1 MRRGSGGT
9 ATVYARFVWRIQ
21 KLQGLDDMF
30 KFNRI
35 GNKLGLAG
43 AIGVLLSIGM
53 VANQMMTETKVA
65 GVNDRADRA
74 QRVAEGALSAHADL
88 RQVQLAGR
96 NLRLARTPADI
107 DKSLADMRKAA
118 TAEESEIDA
127 AYAAAL
133 RPDSR
138 ERLQKIKS
146 LMASFVAGTE
156 ELATAQRN
164 LLALIEKRNSISAE
178 WTKAIATTLNS
189 KILARFDDFADMQ
202 SLLHQA
208 DAKVSALRA
217 LIWRFGATGEAA
229 IPQQIVQTRAALE
242 ELLNQIK
249 GRDDDKEFQALI
261 ATLDS
266 VVKRYLAA
274 NEESVKTEALKD
286 DIVQNRMIKFVNDAG
301 ALMEAAVSTAQ
312 ANNKASKEEANV
324 QIAWSSQVSMAMA
337 IVLMI
342 SLIVSVAFSF
352 LGIARPMTRLNG
364 ALGEMAGGN
373 LDVVIPG
380 ADRGDEI
387 GDLAKTVTV
396 IRENAEQKARDEAA
410 AKAAQDQIAAKQR
423 KVDMIRLADDFEG
436 AVGKIVETVSS
447 ASSELEASASTL
459 SATAER
465 SQTLTTTVAAASEEA
480 STNVQ
485 SVASATEE
493 MASSVNE
500 ISRQVQESARMANDA
515 VGQARATNDRVSEL
529 SKAASR
535 IGDVVEL
542 INTIAEQTNLLALNA
557 TIEAAR
563 AGEAGRGFAVVASEV
578 KALAEQTSKATGE
591 IGQQITGIQAA
602 TQESVSAI
610 KAISSTIEKL
620 SEISSTIAAAVEE
633 QGAATQEISRNV
645 QQAAQ
650 GTQQVSAN
658 ITDVQRGASETGS
671 ASTQVLSAAQSLS
684 GDSNRLKLEVGK
696 FLNSV
701 RAA

>member
-1 MRRGSGGT
+1 VRDRPHKIYNSGFG
-9 ATVYARFVWRIQ
+9 
-21 KLQGLDDMF
+21 DMI

-43 AIGVLLSIGM
+43 AVGVLLSIGM
-53 VANQMMTETKVA
+53 VANQMMTESRVA

-74 QRVAEGALSAHADL
+74 QRVTEGALSAQADV
-88 RQVQLAGR
+88 RQVQLTGR
-96 NLRLARTPADI
+96 NLRLARTTAEI

-118 TAEESEIDA
+118 TSEA
-127 AYAAAL
+127 AAIETAHAAAL
-133 RPDSR
+133 RPESR

-146 LMASFVAGTE
+146 LMTSFVAGIE
-156 ELATAQRN
+156 ELAVAQRN
-164 LLALIEKRNSISAE
+164 LLALIEKRNAISSE
-178 WTKAIATTLNS
+178 WTNAIQKTLNS
-189 KILARFDDFADMQ
+189 QILARFDDFADMQ

-208 DAKVSALRA
+208 DVKVNSLRA
-217 LIWRFGATGEAA
+217 LVWRFGATGEAN
-229 IPQQIVQTRAALE
+229 IPEQVNRTRSALE
-242 ELLNQIK
+242 EILKQIK

-261 ATLDS
+261 GTLES
-266 VVKRYLAA
+266 TVKRFLAA
-274 NEESVKTEALKD
+274 NDESVKTEALKEE
-286 DIVQNRMIKFVNDAG
+286 IVQNRMLKFVNEAG
-301 ALMEAAVSTAQ
+301 ELMEAAVSTAQ
-312 ANNKASKEEANV
+312 TNNRASKEEAAV
-324 QIAWSSQVSMAMA
+324 QIDWANKFSMAMA
-337 IVLMI
+337 VIVMI
-342 SLIVSVAFSF
+342 SLIVSVVFSF

-364 ALGEMAGGN
+364 ALGAMAGGN

-380 ADRGDEI
+380 AERGDEI

-396 IRENAEQKARDEAA
+396 IRENAEQKARDEAE
-410 AKAAQDQIAAKQR
+410 AKARQDQSAAQQR
-423 KVDMIRLADDFEG
+423 KADMIRLADDFEG

-447 ASSELEASASTL
+447 ASTELEASASSL

-465 SQTLTTTVAAASEEA
+465 SQDLTVAVAAASEEA

-500 ISRQVQESARMANDA
+500 ISRQVQESARMASEA

-602 TQESVSAI
+602 TQESVNAI
-610 KAISSTIEKL
+610 KEISGTIEKL

-645 QQAAQ
+645 QQAAH
-650 GTQQVSAN
+650 GTQQVSSN

-671 ASTQVLSAAQSLS
+671 ASSQVLSAAQSLS

>member
-1 MRRGSGGT
+1 M
-9 ATVYARFVWRIQ
+9 I
-21 KLQGLDDMF
+21 

-43 AIGVLLSIGM
+43 VLGVLLSIGM
-53 VANQMMTETKVA
+53 VANQMMTESRVA

-74 QRVAEGALSAHADL
+74 QRVTEGALAAQADV

-96 NLRLARTPADI
+96 NLRLARTTAEI
-107 DKSLADMRKAA
+107 DKSLADMHKAA
-118 TAEESEIDA
+118 TAEA
-127 AYAAAL
+127 AAIEAAHAAAL
-133 RPDSR
+133 RPESR
-138 ERLQKIKS
+138 ERLQKIKA
-146 LMASFVAGTE
+146 LMTSFVAGIE
-156 ELATAQRN
+156 ELAAAQRN
-164 LLALIEKRNSISAE
+164 LLALIEKRNAVSSE
-178 WTKAIATTLNS
+178 WTNAIQKALNS
-189 KILARFDDFADMQ
+189 QILARFDDFADMQ

-208 DAKVSALRA
+208 DVKVNSLRA
-217 LIWRFGATGEAA
+217 LVWRFGATGEAN
-229 IPQQIVQTRAALE
+229 IPEQVNRTRSALE
-242 ELLNQIK
+242 EILKQIK
-249 GRDDDKEFQALI
+249 GRDDDKEFQTLI
-261 ATLDS
+261 GTLETI
-266 VVKRYLAA
+266 VKRFLAA
-274 NEESVKTEALKD
+274 NDESVKTEALKEE
-286 DIVQNRMIKFVNDAG
+286 IVQNRMLTFVNEAG
-301 ALMEAAVSTAQ
+301 ELMETAVSTAQ
-312 ANNKASKEEANV
+312 TNNKASKEEAAV
-324 QIAWSSQVSMAMA
+324 QIDWANKVSMAMA
-337 IVLMI
+337 LVVMI
-342 SLIVSVAFSF
+342 SLIVSVVFSF

-380 ADRGDEI
+380 AERGDEI

-396 IRENAEQKARDEAA
+396 IRENAEQKARDEAE
-410 AKAAQDQIAAKQR
+410 AKINQDQIAQRQR
-423 KVDMIRLADDFEG
+423 KAEMVKLANDFEG
-436 AVGKIVETVSS
+436 AVGEIVETVSS
-447 ASSELEASASTL
+447 ASTELEASAGTL
-459 SATAER
+459 TSTAER
-465 SQTLTTTVAAASEEA
+465 AQELTTMVAAASEEA

-500 ISRQVQESARMANDA
+500 ISRQVQESARMATEA

-602 TQESVSAI
+602 TQDSVNAI
-610 KAISSTIEKL
+610 KEISGTIEKL

-645 QQAAQ
+645 QQAAH
-650 GTQQVSAN
+650 GTQQVSSN

-671 ASTQVLSAAQSLS
+671 ASSQVLSAAQSLS